1 MKQMAKIASAG
12 ALAVGLAFAGS
23 GVAEAAQGAV
33 TPVPVL
39 HGWFKV
45 SRAELQTRSAQSACV
60 STGLST
66 YNCYVL
72 AGAVNRERSRN
83 PRANGY
89 WSEFYPWGTVNSG
102 TW

>member
-1 MKQMAKIASAG
+1 MQKIAKIIGAG
-12 ALAVGLAFAGS
+12 ALAVGLAFAGA
-23 GVAEAAQGAV
+23 GAADAAQGGID
-33 TPVPVL
+33 PVPL

-72 AGAVNRERSRN
+72 ADAVNRERSRN

-89 WSEFYPWGTVNSG
+89 WSTFYPWGAVYSG